1 MGTVA
6 KPMHTLKRGNI
17 HLHVKMS
24 LLSEWAAFSG
34 LFLNSPTLQYR
45 PVLHLLE
52 SLLLEADFFKTVND
66 TVCSEL
72 PMQGFGSNTPTG
84 RKGSL

>member
-1 MGTVA
+1 METVA
-6 KPMHTLKRGNI
+6 KTTSLRRGNI
-17 HLHVKMS
+17 HLHA
-24 LLSEWAAFSG
+24 LTFRIWAAFSG

-45 PVLHLLE
+45 TVLHFLE

-72 PMQGFGSNTPTG
+72 PMQSFGSNTPTG

>member
-1 MGTVA
+1 METIA
-6 KPMHTLKRGNI
+6 KTMHTLGEAHSSPYKDVFTFRA
-17 HLHVKMS
+17 
-24 LLSEWAAFSG
+24 WAASSG

-45 PVLHLLE
+45 PVLHLPE

-72 PMQGFGSNTPTG
+72 PMQSFGSNTPTS